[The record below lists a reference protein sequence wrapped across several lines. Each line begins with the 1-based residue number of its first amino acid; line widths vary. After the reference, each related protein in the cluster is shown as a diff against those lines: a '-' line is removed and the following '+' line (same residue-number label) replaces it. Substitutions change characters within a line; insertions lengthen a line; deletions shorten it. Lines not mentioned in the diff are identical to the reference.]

1 MRKESDYL
9 GELSVP
15 DSAYW
20 GCHTQRALN
29 NFPSTGERMDGL
41 FIWAY
46 FMIKKAAA
54 LLNGELG
61 YMDEK
66 IWKAIAKACD
76 EWEKLK
82 EHIVVDPLCGG
93 AGTSINMNFN
103 EVIANRAT
111 EILGGSKGEYIVDPI
126 SHVNLHQS
134 TNDTLPT
141 AGKIALILR
150 IERLEKEIVS
160 LQEAVQKKEKEFYGV
175 RKPGRTQLMDG
186 PPIMLG
192 QEFGA
197 WADAL
202 ARDRWRLNKVIERI
216 RSVNLGGTAIGTGIG
231 APKRYILKIV
241 EKVREITKVK
251 IAKAENLIDATQNW
265 DVFAEVHGLL
275 RSLAVNLFKISGD
288 IRLLSSGPQT
298 AIGELK
304 LPSVQ
309 AGSSIM
315 PGKINPVI
323 PEYTMQICLLVF
335 SNDVA
340 IEHACSLGNLE
351 LNQFAPLIIHLT
363 LKSALLLTNTCK
375 VLSEYIQKI
384 NADEKRCKE
393 NLERSASNL
402 TPLIN
407 EFGYEKLSKAIKA
420 SNWDIEKAIEILA
433 QEEGIKAEE
442 IKRKLCFKKMTGL
455 GYE

>member
-1 MRKESDYL
+1 MENAANNFDAAFDRWRELYRMATNQYEQANQELLSARRANEQKEAQQKHQEALRQRNLLLQIDISREESDFYPYRYL
-9 GELSVP
+9 ASEGFLP
-15 DSAYW
+15 GY
-20 GCHTQRALN
+20 
-29 NFPSTGERMDGL
+29 NFP
-41 FIWAY
+41 
-46 FMIKKAAA
+46 A
-54 LLNGELG
+54 LP
-61 YMDEK
+61 
-66 IWKAIAKACD
+66 I
-76 EWEKLK
+76 
-82 EHIVVDPLCGG
+82 
-93 AGTSINMNFN
+93 
-103 EVIANRAT
+103 RAW
-111 EILGGSKGEYIVDPI
+111 IPRGSKGEYIVDPI

-393 NLERSASNL
+393 NLERSASNI